1 MLEKYHKENRKIA
14 LGLLSFITNRA
25 TNYEDLNQLLDWALT
40 EPRSVLLWENPTINQ
55 VSGIVIVELGATYVL
70 LREFALSPGDRS
82 GRNMFAI
89 FDELHQR
96 YPEQRLMGTLA
107 TQSLLSSW
115 EKARYYEEKING
127 NQFSAPRR

>member
-1 MLEKYHKENRKIA
+1 MLETYRKENRKIA

-25 TNYEDLNQLLDWALT
+25 TNYDDLNQLLDWGLT
-40 EPRSVLLWENPTINQ
+40 APRSVLLWENPTINQ
-55 VSGIVIVELGATYVL
+55 VSGIVIVELGPTYVL

-89 FDELHQR
+89 FDELKQR
-96 YPEQRLMGTLA
+96 YPEQRLMGTLT

-115 EKARYYEEKING
+115 EKARQYEEKING
-127 NQFSAPRR
+127 NQLTAPRR